1 MTQLTQLIFCIFA
14 QKLILGSPV
23 KKFSK
28 TYFRIIS
35 FSEKNAIIILKNV
48 FKNIRDKV
56 KEFFIEWQAH
66 AHEGI

>member
-1 MTQLTQLIFCIFA
+1 MTQLTQLIFCIFT

-66 AHEGI
+66 AYEGI

>member
-1 MTQLTQLIFCIFA
+1 MTQLTQLVFCIFA

-35 FSEKNAIIILKNV
+35 FSEKNAIIILNHV
-48 FKNIRDKV
+48 FKSIGEKV
-56 KEFFIEWQAH
+56 KEFFIECQAH
-66 AHEGI
+66 AYEGI